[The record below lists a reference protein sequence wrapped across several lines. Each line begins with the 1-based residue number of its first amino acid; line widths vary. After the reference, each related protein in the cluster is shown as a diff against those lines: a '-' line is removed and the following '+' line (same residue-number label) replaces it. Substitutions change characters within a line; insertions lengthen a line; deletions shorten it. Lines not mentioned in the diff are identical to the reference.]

1 MTRRDELVRVT
12 DVLVGFLLGEV
23 SVRRLDRAMVRAR
36 LSGFEST
43 QVRLAAVGL
52 VEARRAREQADR

>member
-1 MTRRDELVRVT
+1 MVRVT

-23 SVRRLDRAMVRAR
+23 PVRKMDRVMVRAR
-36 LSGFEST
+36 LSGFECT

-52 VEARRAREQADR
+52 VEARRAREQAGR